1 MRVHESLNDWISRHM
16 GEIDAVVFDIDGVL
30 TIEGRSMPGAP
41 ELLRFLNHEKM
52 IYTLLTNDSLHSIY
66 EKASSLAHCGLDI
79 DPKVIVSSGASLKTW
94 AHERGVRDKL
104 FYLAGTVGDPC
115 YAVSAGLQMTRHM
128 DELAACRGVI
138 VGEGS
143 FDWEEVING
152 LVNFFIAKPEAL
164 FVVPNPDE
172 YFPHNPVGIRIGPG
186 AIARFIQRVLAV
198 YGRRVEPEYLGKP
211 YLPIFRRNHAELEH
225 LIGHELDP
233 SRVFMVGDFIE
244 SDVKGANEF
253 GYRSALV
260 LSGITDLQMLEQSII
275 KPQLVFNRL

>member
-1 MRVHESLNDWISRHM
+1 MEFHESLNDWMSRHR

-41 ELLRFLNHEKM
+41 ELLRFLNHEKV

-66 EKASSLAHCGLDI
+66 EKASSLAQCGLEI
-79 DPKVIVSSGASLKTW
+79 DPQAIVSSGASLETW
-94 AHERGVRDKL
+94 VKERGVRDKL

-115 YAVSAGLQMTRHM
+115 YAVSAGLRVTRHL

-143 FDWEEVING
+143 FDWEQVING
-152 LVNFFIAKPEAL
+152 LVNFFIAKEESF

-172 YFPHNPVGIRIGPG
+172 YFPQNPAGIRIGPG
-186 AIARFIQRVLAV
+186 AIARFIQSVLSV
-198 YGRRVEPEYLGKP
+198 YGRRVAPDYLGKP
-211 YLPIFRRNHAELEH
+211 YLPIFQRNHAELEH
-225 LIGHELDP
+225 RIGHKLRL
-233 SRVFMVGDFIE
+233 SRVLMVGDFID
-244 SDVKGANEF
+244 SDIKGANDF

-260 LSGITDLQMLEQSII
+260 LSGITDLQMLEQSFI

>member
-1 MRVHESLNDWISRHM
+1 MRVHESLNDWISRHV

-94 AHERGVRDKL
+94 ANERGVRDKL
-104 FYLAGTVGDPC
+104 FYLVGTVGDPC
-115 YAVSAGLQMTRHM
+115 YAASAGLQVTRHI

-186 AIARFIQRVLAV
+186 AIARFIQRVLAA
-198 YGRRVEPEYLGKP
+198 YGLPVEPQYLGKP
-211 YLPIFRRNHAELEH
+211 YLPIFRRNHAELNRQH
-225 LIGHELDP
+225 GQHLDP
-233 SRVFMVGDFIE
+233 SRVLMVGDFIE
-244 SDVKGANEF
+244 SDIKGANDF

-260 LSGITDLQMLEQSII
+260 LSGITDLRMLEQSII